1 MPIQSLGYL
10 GVRSDRL
17 DDWKHFAGKILA
29 MQMADKGGRQLSFR
43 MDDLIQRLVISRE
56 LIGDL

>member
-43 MDDLIQRLVISRE
+43 MDDLIQRLVIS
-56 LIGDL
+56 D